1 MTDELNDIFT
11 TIKRWSVEE
20 IQSILYHRAWTQTKM
35 TPFKESGKSKPPPEY
50 PPKSFDS
57 YRKSLAEMLNQGL
70 DDIDAEQSAK
80 IIVCSTFLLVN
91 DDTVDGNDKFSQMRL
106 RDGVHSKLL
115 ELLDE
120 MDETAKSCGQS
131 IQKRQLFYALFKQRE
146 NPSFKIKK
154 VTWKNVTSDWGP
166 KIVMSDGKDYYYIF
180 SNVNDFETLQERYNI
195 AAVLGRAEQYLSN
208 YDKDENEFNLKILKV
223 LATEDCLTLVEYFEQ
238 HKIGLKGKSS
248 GKRLFERLG
257 EEFFR
262 KKLNTELVVK
272 SDELKKILPRLMQ
285 EEEANSCLRA
295 ILSQEKKW
303 RIPRTQI
310 QLNNQTYFAVH
321 GDEWGG
327 NFLVSKSARQVFVI
341 DFEDVIYANANDAEN
356 IVGVGGDLSSRIF
369 NATKDGDQTFLPIG
383 LSTFASIGRLLAA
396 VVQYHS
402 RYDELKNENI
412 REIIHDYT
420 ESFAKALDESSD
432 KHQVVKSNYWDSDF
446 EQLILLHAWDWALY
460 WQKKDTFPQQ
470 SFDIFVKEIK
480 KLLCEGHAD
489 KSDSTHKSS
498 PPDTTKI
505 EKMPSENRD
514 AQSKKTFNDKS
525 IEFANDAARGHY
537 TNGDFAEAEE
547 GWRHAI
553 QLVPDSTST
562 EDLGYFWYWMTR
574 ASYRNKSE
582 ASKTLDS
589 INTCIDFCKSEEDEV
604 WLMEALLFLAHLHRE
619 EGEIDQARLVLNQVV
634 GLYFD
639 EEFEEEI

>member
-1 MTDELNDIFT
+1 MTDELNDIFEK
-11 TIKRWSVEE
+11 IKGWSVEE
-20 IQSILYHRAWTQTKM
+20 IQSILYHRKWTQTKM

-50 PPKSFDS
+50 PPESFDS

-115 ELLDE
+115 ELLNE

-146 NPSFKIKK
+146 NSSFTIKK

-180 SNVNDFETLQERYNI
+180 SNVNDFKTLQERYNI
-195 AAVLGRAEQYLSN
+195 AAALGRAEQYLSN
-208 YDKDENEFNLKILKV
+208 YDKDENEFNLKILNV
-223 LATEDCLTLVEYFEQ
+223 LATKDCLTLAEYFKQ
-238 HKIGLKGKSS
+238 HTIGLKGKSS

-262 KKLNTELVVK
+262 KELNTELVVK
-272 SDELKKILPRLMQ
+272 SDELKEILPRLMQ

-310 QLNNQTYFAVH
+310 QLNNQTFFAVH

-327 NFLVSKSARQVFVI
+327 NFLVSKSKSARQVFVI

-369 NATKDGDQTFLPIG
+369 NANN
-383 LSTFASIGRLLAA
+383 
-396 VVQYHS
+396 
-402 RYDELKNENI
+402 DECV
-412 REIIHDYT
+412 H
-420 ESFAKALDESSD
+420 
-432 KHQVVKSNYWDSDF
+432 
-446 EQLILLHAWDWALY
+446 
-460 WQKKDTFPQQ
+460 P
-470 SFDIFVKEIK
+470 
-480 KLLCEGHAD
+480 
-489 KSDSTHKSS
+489 
-498 PPDTTKI
+498 
-505 EKMPSENRD
+505 
-514 AQSKKTFNDKS
+514 
-525 IEFANDAARGHY
+525 EFFGAC
-537 TNGDFAEAEE
+537 T
-547 GWRHAI
+547 
-553 QLVPDSTST
+553 
-562 EDLGYFWYWMTR
+562 
-574 ASYRNKSE
+574 
-582 ASKTLDS
+582 
-589 INTCIDFCKSEEDEV
+589 
-604 WLMEALLFLAHLHRE
+604 
-619 EGEIDQARLVLNQVV
+619 RLV
-634 GLYFD
+634 
-639 EEFEEEI
+639 